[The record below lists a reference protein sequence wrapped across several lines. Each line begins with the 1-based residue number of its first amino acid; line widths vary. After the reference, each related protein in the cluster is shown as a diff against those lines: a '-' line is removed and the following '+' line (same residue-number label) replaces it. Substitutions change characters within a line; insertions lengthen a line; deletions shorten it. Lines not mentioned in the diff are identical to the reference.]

1 MNVLNPNVDVGRDS
15 VRITSKQAWGTGS
28 LVVVDLA
35 HVPGGQCGSWPA
47 MWMLGPNW
55 PYNGEIDIIEGLS
68 SLPKYLIERNVD
80 LAEQGLTV
88 INTTAWPSTRESPPV
103 TRIKDQI
110 NKTLDHQAA
119 SSTPAPT
126 NSAPNK
132 PPTATPP

>member
-35 HVPGGQCGSWPA
+35 HVPGGECGSWPA

-68 SLPKYLIERNVD
+68 SIEVFKGETVD
-80 LAEQGLTV
+80 LAEQELTV
-88 INTTAWPSTRESPPV
+88 INTTAWPSTRESP
-103 TRIKDQI
+103 Q
-110 NKTLDHQAA
+110 
-119 SSTPAPT
+119 
-126 NSAPNK
+126 
-132 PPTATPP
+132 